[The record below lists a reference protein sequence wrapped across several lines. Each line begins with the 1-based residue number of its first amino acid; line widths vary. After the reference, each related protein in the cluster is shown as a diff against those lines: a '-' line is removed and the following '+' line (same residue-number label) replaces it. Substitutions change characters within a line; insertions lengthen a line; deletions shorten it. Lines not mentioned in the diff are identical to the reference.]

1 MSQTTRPYGV
11 LGRVLGHSYSPAI
24 YQAFAGLDYVK
35 FEREPE
41 DVEEFLRGAEWEGVN
56 VTIPY
61 KFTAAKIVDELT
73 PRAQKLGNVNT
84 VTRLPDGR
92 LLGDNTDYAGF
103 QVLVESLG
111 LPLAGRKVVVHGGDG
126 GAGTTCMQVLRDL
139 GADPVAI
146 CLEGPDNYSNLEKHA
161 DATLLVNCTPVGMAP
176 KCPDSVVSLDV
187 YPDLEGLV
195 DIVYNPARTG
205 LQLQAEERG
214 LPHAGGLLMLVAQ
227 AAEALKVYTSEDVG
241 FERIADV
248 TARLSASEQN
258 IALIGMPGCG
268 KTRVGEQLAQILGRT
283 HVDIDHA
290 LQRRFNMSC
299 SDFILTRGEAAFR
312 EEETKILAETC
323 ARSKLVI
330 SCGGGVVTQECNHA
344 LLHQN
349 SYIVMLNRPL
359 NELSKKGRPISAR
372 DGVEKL
378 AEQRMPAYRGW
389 SDLIVDSL
397 DCAAHTA
404 QAVAAQLPAML

>member
-1 MSQTTRPYGV
+1 MGTTRPYGV

-35 FEREPE
+35 LEREPE
-41 DVEEFLRGAEWEGVN
+41 EVEAFLRGDEWEGVN

-61 KFTAAKIVDELT
+61 KFTAAKICDELT
-73 PRAQKLGNVNT
+73 ERARKLGNVNT
-84 VTRLPDGR
+84 VTRLADGR

-103 QVLVESLG
+103 QVLVTSLG

-146 CLEGPDNYSNLEKHA
+146 TLTGPDNYDNLERHA

-176 KCPDSVVSLDV
+176 NCPDSVVSLDT
-187 YPDLEGLV
+187 YPALEGLV

-227 AAEALKVYTSEDVG
+227 AAEALKTYTGEEVG

-258 IALIGMPGCG
+258 IVLIGMPGCG
-268 KTRVGEQLAQILGRT
+268 KTRVGENLARILGRT
-283 HVDIDHA
+283 HVDMDHMFS
-290 LQRRFNMSC
+290 RRYATSC
-299 SDFILTRGEAAFR
+299 SDYILGQGEAAFR
-312 EEETKILAETC
+312 ARETELLQETT

-330 SCGGGVVTQECNHA
+330 SCGGGVVTQPGNYA

-349 SYIVMLNRPL
+349 GFIVMLNRPL
-359 NELSKKGRPISAR
+359 NELSKKGRPISQR

-389 SDLIVDSL
+389 ADLIVDSL

-404 QAVAAQLPAML
+404 EAVAEKLPPML